1 MIDLANYN
9 YELFNDEPVLF
20 LDKIK
25 VYPVKV
31 KNIFEFNNALQC
43 LLFDPMDYPDIEIA
57 TLPRLYF
64 LTEWARRSSLPQE
77 EYETWLRNNAQLYG
91 LYKLLEL
98 LFSLVLDPSYK
109 IALVNLNNIGYYS
122 LRILIN
128 ENDYVD
134 IRPQDFEDLR
144 HLILEQNS
152 CTYSDEF
159 VHNDIK
165 QYIKEQSEQSKDT
178 VTLEDSRDA
187 FMVRL
192 GYVNSRD
199 IDEMTIRRYNRMST
213 MLSQREDY
221 LMAKQ
226 AEMTGFV
233 TFKTPIKHWIIIDN
247 KPHDLEQFFKVID

>member
-1 MIDLANYN
+1 M
-9 YELFNDEPVLF
+9 
-20 LDKIK
+20 
-25 VYPVKV
+25 
-31 KNIFEFNNALQC
+31 NAEC
-43 LLFDPMDYPDIEIA
+43 
-57 TLPRLYF
+57 
-64 LTEWARRSSLPQE
+64 
-77 EYETWLRNNAQLYG
+77 NG
-91 LYKLLEL
+91 
-98 LFSLVLDPSYK
+98 
-109 IALVNLNNIGYYS
+109 
-122 LRILIN
+122 
-128 ENDYVD
+128 
-134 IRPQDFEDLR
+134 
-144 HLILEQNS
+144 
-152 CTYSDEF
+152 
-159 VHNDIK
+159 K

-192 GYVNSRD
+192 GCVNSRD